1 MSTST
6 TIHAFVLAVSGG
18 GLLWSAIQYTR
29 GRDRS
34 VILLLA
40 PLQLALVIQ
49 SVGALFLSGRSAI
62 AAAIVSMVLL
72 IPAAVQSFRL
82 IRQHRTKSVVGPR

>member
-18 GLLWSAIQYTR
+18 GLLASAVLDMR
-29 GRDRS
+29 GRDRA
-34 VILLLA
+34 VILLLV

-62 AAAIVSMVLL
+62 AAVIVSMVLL
-72 IPAAVQSFRL
+72 IPAAVHSMRL
-82 IRQHRTKSVVGPR
+82 IRQYRAKSAVGSR